1 VTRPSSV
8 RSRLSRTI
16 GRDLIRSPRRWTYAT
31 GVLLAGWVAGWGLFG
46 PDQIDRAI
54 PWLVPPLHARF
65 IGALYLSGVVFMAAM
80 TLGTQP
86 HRRWVVEPMIAVW
99 TGGLLL
105 VLLWQWD
112 TIGAVSPAAVV
123 WLIAYVVLP
132 IAAIVGFWSIR
143 RDRPDGTVDGRV
155 DDRAVPPWLRAF
167 LAANGIA
174 LLGLAVVL
182 LVAPTTMAPA
192 WPWSVEAFILR
203 IYAPP
208 LAAFGV
214 GFLLGARRR
223 LDDLAVL
230 LPASAVFAAAALVVS
245 AVHRHLFIPGSLAM
259 TVWFVWLGAGLVGL
273 AGGWAVVL
281 RARRSAA

>member
-1 VTRPSSV
+1 MSSC
-8 RSRLSRTI
+8 
-16 GRDLIRSPRRWTYAT
+16 RSPRSSASGASDGT
-31 GVLLAGWVAGWGLFG
+31 G
-46 PDQIDRAI
+46 PTERST
-54 PWLVPPLHARF
+54 
-65 IGALYLSGVVFMAAM
+65 GAS
-80 TLGTQP
+80 
-86 HRRWVVEPMIAVW
+86 
-99 TGGLLL
+99 
-105 VLLWQWD
+105 
-112 TIGAVSPAAVV
+112 TIGPC
-123 WLIAYVVLP
+123 P
-132 IAAIVGFWSIR
+132 RGC
-143 RDRPDGTVDGRV
+143 G
-155 DDRAVPPWLRAF
+155 AF

-192 WPWSVEAFILR
+192 WPWSVEAIILR

-208 LAAFGV
+208 LVAFGV

-245 AVHRHLFIPGSLAM
+245 AAHRHLFIPGSLAM